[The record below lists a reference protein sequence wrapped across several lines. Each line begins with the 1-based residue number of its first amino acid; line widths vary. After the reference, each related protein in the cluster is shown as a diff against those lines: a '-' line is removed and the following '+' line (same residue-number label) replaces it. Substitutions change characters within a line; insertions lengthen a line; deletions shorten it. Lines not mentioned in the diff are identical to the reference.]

1 MTLTMW
7 WVIQE
12 GIRDQIF
19 SVLRGDKCHNL
30 AVVELKSAGVVKGML
45 SVIGK
50 STCASLI
57 ELRLIYH
64 RKGRQRGRDGSH

>member
-1 MTLTMW
+1 MTVTMW

-12 GIRDQIF
+12 GIPDQIF

-30 AVVELKSAGVVKGML
+30 AVVELKSARVVKGML

-50 STCASLI
+50 STNATSI
-57 ELRLIYH
+57 E
-64 RKGRQRGRDGSH
+64 